1 MILLIAMPINRDILS
16 IFFFLRAITEI
27 KNMQVQTNTSAPD
40 SNLFANK
47 SNQTTTTPVNNKL
60 NSTAPTP
67 FNNKSNSTA
76 PTPVNNKLNSTA
88 ATPINNKLNQS
99 DRALFTNTS
108 VKLSS
113 AQIKNHRLFYPLSW
127 KPNLNPYASTMI
139 QIMGNWLTELKIIK
153 DQETLKIFEEERA
166 DLYGGYPFPSANFR
180 KLTGATKFLVLWVMF
195 DDVAVESCDDYWETS
210 NVSIQDYIEALR
222 GGILSDNKDVFLR
235 AWWEV
240 GQCFAKDMSQKWRDR
255 MANSIA
261 RWLRETIRE
270 RETYAALKKFGR
282 LPDLRTYLDIR
293 STSVGVLE
301 TFYLIEYAED
311 FELPDEVHNH
321 PSIKALHELGTKL
334 IILSNDIVSLEKDM
348 LSGWPNTVNIIQ
360 QEYGLT
366 LSEAL
371 AQTVELHNDCV
382 SSFIDIESKIP
393 SFGSQIDTFVRAY
406 VKGMR
411 FVVRGIAEF
420 QCGAERYQWKRELA
434 PGKAPFAVSL
444 ASFVDK

>member
-1 MILLIAMPINRDILS
+1 
-16 IFFFLRAITEI
+16 
-27 KNMQVQTNTSAPD
+27 MQVQTNAFAAD
-40 SNLFANK
+40 SNLFPNK
-47 SNQTTTTPVNNKL
+47 SNQTTTTSVNNKL

-67 FNNKSNSTA
+67 VNNKSNSTA

-88 ATPINNKLNQS
+88 PTTVNNKLNSTAPTPINNNLNSTVPTPINNKLNSS
-99 DRALFTNTS
+99 DRALFINTS
-108 VKLSS
+108 AKLNS

-127 KPNLNPYASTMI
+127 KPDLNPYAPTMN
-139 QIMGNWLTELKIIK
+139 QVMADWLTELKIIK
-153 DQETLKIFEEERA
+153 DQETLKIVEEERA
-166 DLYGGYPFPSANFR
+166 DIYGGYPFPSASFE
-180 KLTGATKFLVLWVMF
+180 KLTGVTKFLVLWIIF
-195 DDVAVESCDDYWETS
+195 DDVAIESCDNYWEAN
-210 NVSIQDYIEALR
+210 NVSIQDYIDAIR
-222 GGILSDNKDVFLR
+222 GNDLADDTDIFLR

-240 GQCFAKDMSQKWRDR
+240 GQYFAKNMSQKWRDR
-255 MANSIA
+255 MANNIA
-261 RWLRETIRE
+261 KWLRETIRE
-270 RETYAALKKFGR
+270 RETYAALRKCGK
-282 LPDLRTYLDIR
+282 LPDLSTYLDIR
-293 STSVGVLE
+293 CTSVGVVE
-301 TFYLIEYAED
+301 TLHLVEYVED

-348 LSGWPNTVNIIQ
+348 RSGWPNTVNIIQ